1 MLETALTEMDDEF
14 DYCDDRISI
23 CRFAELDNGASF
35 LRTDQLLEELI
46 PRIKDQRVHTGNGCR
61 RLIME
66 FGALSFPQNYLCKN
80 FIGQSLDWIT
90 ESKFLKSF
98 ASGRRH
104 KV

>member
-1 MLETALTEMDDEF
+1 MDDEF

-46 PRIKDQRVHTGNGCR
+46 RNQDQRSKGTHRQWLPKTHHGIWRAV
-61 RLIME
+61 
-66 FGALSFPQNYLCKN
+66 FPAKLPEQKGCKN

-98 ASGRRH
+98 ASGRRQ